1 MYFLQREYL
10 LYHRKMAN
18 INRFSDLMKKQD
30 KEEEKKSQEL
40 FAGGLDQRGGGSGLS
55 VLGPP
60 SSSSASGG
68 ASIFDSVV
76 QRAQQNEANG
86 AVPPSSASSGGGNQ
100 RVIHMYRNG
109 FIVDDGPFRDLT
121 APEHQAFIRSLGQ
134 GMVPA
139 ELSQGH
145 PGDLDVALDD
155 KRGEDYVPPP
165 PPAYVAFSSG
175 TALGSSSSSSEAWVA
190 NADILSTVSENDWK
204 LDESQPNSTLQVRT
218 LDGKRLKIRLNNSA
232 TVLHLAA
239 AIRSQGVTEAFILN
253 AGYPPKDVNDPT
265 HSLTTAGLVGAAVT
279 LKKA

>member
-1 MYFLQREYL
+1 
-10 LYHRKMAN
+10 MAN

-60 SSSSASGG
+60 SSSSGSGA

-76 QRAQQNEANG
+76 QRAQQNESSG
-86 AVPPSSASSGGGNQ
+86 APPPSASSGSGNQ

-121 APEHQAFIRSLGQ
+121 APENQAFIRSLGQ

-218 LDGKRLKIRLNNSA
+218 LDGKRLKIRLNNHA

-239 AIRSQGVTEAFILN
+239 AIRSQGVSETFILN

-265 HSLTTAGLVGAAVT
+265 LSLTNAGLVGAAVT

>member
-1 MYFLQREYL
+1 
-10 LYHRKMAN
+10 
-18 INRFSDLMKKQD
+18 
-30 KEEEKKSQEL
+30 
-40 FAGGLDQRGGGSGLS
+40 
-55 VLGPP
+55 
-60 SSSSASGG
+60 
-68 ASIFDSVV
+68 
-76 QRAQQNEANG
+76 
-86 AVPPSSASSGGGNQ
+86 
-100 RVIHMYRNG
+100 MYRNG

-121 APEHQAFIRSLGQ
+121 APENQAFIRSLGQ

-190 NADILSTVSENDWK
+190 NADILSTVSDNDWK

-218 LDGKRLKIRLNNSA
+218 LDGKRLKIRLNNNA
-232 TVLHLAA
+232 TVLQLAA
-239 AIRSQGVTEAFILN
+239 AIRSQGVTDAFILN

-265 HSLTTAGLVGAAVT
+265 LDLSAAGLVGAAVT